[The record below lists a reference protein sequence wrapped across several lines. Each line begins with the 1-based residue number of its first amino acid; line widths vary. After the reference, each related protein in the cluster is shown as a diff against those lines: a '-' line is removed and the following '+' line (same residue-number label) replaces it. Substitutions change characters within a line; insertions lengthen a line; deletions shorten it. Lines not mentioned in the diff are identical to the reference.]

1 LFFSAS
7 SPCNSATEDCA
18 TDPNNGSAIC
28 TCKLGYERNNTT
40 GICTG
45 MTSYQMKVTID
56 NSIDLC
62 MYIYIDINECATN
75 ADICDVESSFC
86 SNNIGSYSCNC
97 KLDYQV

>member
-7 SPCNSATEDCA
+7 SSPCNSETEDCA

-28 TCKLGYERNNTT
+28 TCKLGYARNSTT

-56 NSIDLC
+56 NSIDL
-62 MYIYIDINECATN
+62 YIDINECTTN
-75 ADICDVESSFC
+75 ADICDIQSSFC
-86 SNNIGSYSCNC
+86 INNIGSYSCDC
-97 KLDYQV
+97 KSGYEV